1 MQKWKL
7 NHDEVLKARASNE
20 QKLDKVNI
28 NKVIEKPDAS
38 LAEEEE

>member
-20 QKLDKVNI
+20 KLDKVNI
-28 NKVIEKPDAS
+28 NKVIEKTDAS